1 MLSHNLLLG
10 NCLDRMKELPDNSV
24 DSIVTDPPYGLSNHS
39 QQEITDC
46 LLAWCAGKEYSP
58 KKKGFMGKE
67 WDGWVPS
74 PTIWKEALR
83 VLKPGGHLLCFA
95 GTRTMDLMSMSIR
108 LSGFELRDSIGYA
121 NSGNAPLMAW
131 VYSQGFPKSMDIS
144 KAIGKAAG
152 AEREIVGIKKH
163 PTLKNTESVDRQ
175 KGRMPNH
182 GNNDDYRDQWEV
194 TAPATEEAKQW
205 SGFGTQLKPA
215 WEPIIMARK
224 PLDGTVVNNVLTH
237 GCGGINIDG
246 CRVGTEEQLGRPQG
260 TMPQPMDWGNKS
272 KSDEVFTS
280 IGSPLGRFP
289 ANVIHDNSAEII
301 AMFPDAAG
309 QQGDIKQQEKIRGSK
324 HCYGDQGPAGE
335 HKKREDKTK
344 SASRFFNGLGY
355 DEDDLSLAHELF
367 FYVPK
372 TSTKDRH
379 EGTGFS
385 GTQFTAGSTFR
396 DIENTDIKGN
406 NHPTVKPTALM
417 RHLVRLVTPVNGTV
431 LDPFMGSG
439 STGKAAMLES
449 FNFIGIELDPN
460 YFEIAQARISDS
472 QNTNRMAA

>member
-1 MLSHNLLLG
+1 MFNLMQG
-10 NCLDRMKELPDNSV
+10 DCLERMKELPDNSV

-39 QQEITDC
+39 QQEVTDC
-46 LLAWCAGKEYSP
+46 LLAWCSGKEYAP

-108 LSGFELRDSIGYA
+108 LAGFELRDSIGYA

-131 VYSQGFPKSMDIS
+131 VYGQGFPKSMDIS
-144 KAIGKAAG
+144 KAINKL
-152 AEREIVGIKKH
+152 E
-163 PTLKNTESVDRQ
+163 NSNSSD
-175 KGRMPNH
+175 
-182 GNNDDYRDQWEV
+182 
-194 TAPATEEAKQW
+194 EAKQW
-205 SGFGTQLKPA
+205 SGWGTQLKPA

-224 PLDGTVVNNVLTH
+224 PLDGTVVNNVLKH

-246 CRVGTEEQLGRPQG
+246 CRIDLNGDYKCKANGRPSQTG
-260 TMPQPMDWGNKS
+260 L
-272 KSDEVFTS
+272 SDYYD
-280 IGSPLGRFP
+280 PLKANQADTVGRFP
-289 ANVIHDNSAEII
+289 ANVIHDNSTEII

-309 QQGDIKQQEKIRGSK
+309 QQGDLKKQEKTRYSK
-324 HCYGDQGPAGE
+324 HCYGDHSPAVE
-335 HKKREDKTK
+335 HKKREDATK

-385 GTQFTAGSTFR
+385 GSQFKMGSTLR
-396 DIENTDIKGN
+396 DIENTNTKGN

-417 RHLVRLVTPVNGTV
+417 RHLVRLVTPVNGTTMD
-431 LDPFMGSG
+431 LFMGSG
-439 STGKAAMLES
+439 STGKAAMLEG
-449 FNFIGIELDPN
+449 FNFIGIELDPH
-460 YFEIAQARISDS
+460 YFEIAKARIEQTRKINKTDQSTQQS
-472 QNTNRMAA
+472 LFS

>member
-1 MLSHNLLLG
+1 MNINLMQG
-10 NCLDRMKELPDNSV
+10 DCLERMKELPDNSV
-24 DSIVTDPPYGLSNHS
+24 DSIVTDPPYGLSDHS
-39 QQEITDC
+39 QKEVTDC

-121 NSGNAPLMAW
+121 NSGNAPLLAW

-144 KAIGKAAG
+144 KAIDKAAG
-152 AEREIVGIKKH
+152 AER
-163 PTLKNTESVDRQ
+163 
-175 KGRMPNH
+175 
-182 GNNDDYRDQWEV
+182 NNGFSTINADI
-194 TAPATEEAKQW
+194 TAPSTDEAKRW

-246 CRVGTEEQLGRPQG
+246 CRVETKEQLGRPQG

-309 QQGDIKQQEKIRGSK
+309 QQGDLNQQERIRYSN
-324 HCYGDQGPAGE
+324 HCYGDHGPAVE

-355 DEDDLSLAHELF
+355 DEDDLSFAHELF

-372 TSTKDRH
+372 TSTKDRQ
-379 EGTGFS
+379 EGLNK
-385 GTQFTAGSTFR
+385 
-396 DIENTDIKGN
+396 DIDGKGN

-417 RHLVRLVTPVNGTV
+417 RHLVRLVTPTGGTTMD
-431 LDPFMGSG
+431 LFMGSG
-439 STGKAAMLES
+439 STGKAAILEG
-449 FNFIGIELDPN
+449 FNFIGIELDSH
-460 YFEIAQARISDS
+460 YFEIAKARIEHAKWRFSHDF
-472 QNTNRMAA
+472 R